1 MALRD
6 LDRLD
11 LNILLPESDHTREQ
25 GDKKKKEG
33 NDARRNLN
41 TNGPPKCK
49 KPPTDKGGGFY
60 KISLEQQVPRVDQ
73 RRI

>member
-11 LNILLPESDHTREQ
+11 LNILLPKATTLANKEIKRN
-25 GDKKKKEG
+25 KEG

>member
-25 GDKKKKEG
+25 GDKEKRKATTH
-33 NDARRNLN
+33 DATLVQTAPEMQEAPNRQGWRL
-41 TNGPPKCK
+41 
-49 KPPTDKGGGFY
+49 
-60 KISLEQQVPRVDQ
+60 L
-73 RRI
+73 